1 MEYRLSSPFDT
12 EELKRLRAGDLVRIS
27 GCVYV
32 ARDAAHK
39 RMQEALDAG
48 KELPFDISGQTI

>member
-1 MEYRLSSPFDT
+1 MEYRLSSPFDP
-12 EELKRLRAGDLVRIS
+12 EELKRLRAGDLVYIS

-39 RMQEALDAG
+39 RMQEALDAW
-48 KELPFDISGQTI
+48 K